1 MSGPGPDNSSSSPRI
16 QPTTAGSP
24 AAPIPSAGP
33 SGRELPKIPGYE
45 LLGFVGSGG
54 QGDVYRARHLGLDHV
69 VALKILRDSH
79 GTGHEQ
85 LARFRREAHVIARL
99 DHPGIVRIHGF
110 DESGGRFFLSMEY
123 LAGGSLKDRIA
134 RANSHS
140 AKTAVELLTA
150 LAAAVDHAHQK
161 GIVHR
166 DLKPGNVLF
175 TLDERPKIVDFG
187 VAKVLNE
194 SSGQQ
199 TRTGAVLGS
208 PSYMAPEQA
217 AGKISQVGPAT
228 DVYALGAILYE
239 LLAGRP
245 PFIGES
251 WLDTL
256 DLVRFQP
263 VEPPSRWRP
272 GVPPELERICLR
284 CLAKAPDQRY
294 GSAAQL
300 GVALQRPAVVA
311 ELTADGPAPLVIE
324 QPASP
329 ETPARSPSSPKPS
342 DDTPTS
348 GTRVGPEHHEGYQ
361 LSWRMHA
368 GAFSEV
374 WTALAPGGVKVAVK
388 IHYQPNAKDEQ
399 HAQALDLVKN
409 LKHPYLLKTHTYW
422 IHDGRLHVVMELAD
436 GSLRGRL
443 KKRARHRKG
452 GFPASELLP
461 YLNETAEALDYL
473 HGRGLL
479 HRNVTPDNILLLEG
493 HVKLADFS
501 LVCNTDGP
509 YGAASCAPGYMAP
522 ECYHGT
528 YTPRSDQYGLAITY
542 VELRRGRRPFP
553 ARTTLEEAMAD
564 ATDGSPDLVD
574 IGRAEKAALLR
585 ALAKEPLERYA
596 NCREFAAAVSGPA
609 GRG

>member
-1 MSGPGPDNSSSSPRI
+1 L
-16 QPTTAGSP
+16 P
-24 AAPIPSAGP
+24 A
-33 SGRELPKIPGYE
+33 IPGYAI
-45 LLGFVGSGG
+45 LGFVGSGG
-54 QGDVYRARHLGLDHV
+54 QGDVYRARHLGLDHT

-110 DESGGRFFLSMEY
+110 DESSGRFFLSMEY
-123 LAGGSLKDRIA
+123 LAGGSLKERLG
-134 RANSHS
+134 RPGFFSPE
-140 AKTAVELLTA
+140 TAVDLLSA

-175 TLDERPKIVDFG
+175 TLDGRPKIVDFG

-194 SSGQQ
+194 TSGHQ

-239 LLAGRP
+239 LLAGQP
-245 PFIGES
+245 PFVGES

-256 DLVRFQP
+256 DRVRFQP

-272 GVPPELERICLR
+272 NVPPELERICLQ
-284 CLAKAPDQRY
+284 CLEKVPERRY
-294 GSAAQL
+294 ASASQL
-300 GVALQRPAVVA
+300 GVALQRLAAAA
-311 ELTADGPAPLVIE
+311 ELAVIRPVSKPDMPLADVVHSVAN
-324 QPASP
+324 PASV
-329 ETPARSPSSPKPS
+329 ERSASADRSGQREGGAKSS

-348 GTRVGPEHHEGYQ
+348 GRHVGPEHHEGYE
-361 LSWRMHA
+361 LLWRMHA

-388 IHYQPNAKDEQ
+388 IHYQSSEKDEQ
-399 HAQALDLVKN
+399 HARALDLVKN
-409 LKHPYLLKTHTYW
+409 LKHPYLLKTQTYW

-443 KKRARHRKG
+443 KKRARHRKA

-461 YLNETAEALDYL
+461 YLKEAAEALDYL

-479 HRNVTPDNILLLEG
+479 HRNVSPDNILLLEG
-493 HVKLADFS
+493 HVKVGDFS
-501 LVCNTDGP
+501 LVCEEDAPSGP
-509 YGAASCAPGYMAP
+509 AGSTPGYMAP
-522 ECYHGT
+522 ECYRGSF
-528 YTPRSDQYGLAITY
+528 TPRSDQYSLAISY

-553 ARTTLEEAMAD
+553 ARTTLDEAMTD
-564 ATDGSPDLVD
+564 AVEGSPDLGD
-574 IGRAEKAALLR
+574 LGKTEKAVLLR
-585 ALAKEPLERYA
+585 ALAKDPDERYP
-596 NCREFAAAVSGPA
+596 NCREFAAAVSGA
-609 GRG
+609 VGRS